1 MSDKGESRSGGGPEH
16 FDRLE
21 SLVQGLLKRFE
32 ALRAEHAV
40 TQQQLED
47 RDDRIRGLD
56 ERLLALGQG
65 RQDAVKRIDE
75 LIAQLDQVE
84 ADLERRLDAAETGD

>member
-1 MSDKGESRSGGGPEH
+1 MSDDGGH

-21 SLVQGLLKRFE
+21 SLVHSLLERFE
-32 ALRAEHAV
+32 TLREDHAAAQRGIAE
-40 TQQQLED
+40 
-47 RDDRIRGLD
+47 RDERIRGLD

-84 ADLERRLDAAETGD
+84 ADLERRLDDAGAGD

>member
-1 MSDKGESRSGGGPEH
+1 MSDEGGGRSGGGPGH

-21 SLVQGLLKRFE
+21 SLVQALLKRFE
-32 ALRAEHAV
+32 ALRAEHAL

-65 RQDAVKRIDE
+65 RQDAVKRIDDLVAE
-75 LIAQLDQVE
+75 MDQLDAQIE
-84 ADLERRLDAAETGD
+84 NRSG